1 MACIINSG
9 NQHSGGMPR
18 MLTADDIDA
27 IRSRITELQIEHREF
42 DEKIGALGAE
52 PGHDDLE
59 LRRLKKRKLQLKD
72 TITLL
77 EMRLIPDI
85 PA

>member
-1 MACIINSG
+1 
-9 NQHSGGMPR
+9 MPR

-42 DEKIGALGAE
+42 DEKIGALGSE

>member
-1 MACIINSG
+1 MAAVEVPLPKVNV
-9 NQHSGGMPR
+9 
-18 MLTADDIDA
+18 
-27 IRSRITELQIEHREF
+27 
-42 DEKIGALGAE
+42 AE
-52 PGHDDLE
+52 PRLWSCEAPHLYSAEVALVLNGKVIDKLTSTPDYDQLQM
-59 LRRLKKRKLQLKD
+59 RRLKKRKLQLKD

>member
-1 MACIINSG
+1 MEARRNKF
-9 NQHSGGMPR
+9 
-18 MLTADDIDA
+18 MLTAEDIEA
-27 IRSRITELQIEHREF
+27 IQQRIVELQIEHRDLDQVIDRLSVTPDF
-42 DEKIGALGAE
+42 DQLQM
-52 PGHDDLE
+52 
-59 LRRLKKRKLQLKD
+59 RRLKKRKLQLKD